1 MKYQLQKGSHSVF
14 SLHFHLICVVKYRKK
29 VLVGS
34 ITTRLKELIEEIST
48 SFDVEIIEQ
57 ETDRDHIH
65 VLFSCTPKI
74 NLTQYIRSLK
84 AKTALILRKEY
95 PKLYKY
101 LWGNAFWSPSYFL
114 STTGQVSLDDVKKYV
129 ENQGKP

>member
-14 SLHFHLICVVKYRKK
+14 SLHFHLIFVVKYRKK
-29 VLVGS
+29 VLTGQIS
-34 ITTRLKELIEEIST
+34 TRLKELVVEIST

-57 ETDRDHIH
+57 ETDRDH
-65 VLFSCTPKI
+65 VLFFCTPKI

-84 AKTALILRKEY
+84 AKTALVLRKEF
-95 PKLYKY
+95 PQLYNY